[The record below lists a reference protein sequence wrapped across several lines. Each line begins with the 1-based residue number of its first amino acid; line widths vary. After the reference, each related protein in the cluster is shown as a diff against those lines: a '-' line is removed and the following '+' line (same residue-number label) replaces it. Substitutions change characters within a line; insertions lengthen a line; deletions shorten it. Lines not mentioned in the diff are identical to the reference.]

1 MFNQKKVKRLEA
13 EIKLLKDDVRIY
25 SESNIRLHGE
35 LIEAHKTLQDLRGRC
50 YIRNPKGQ
58 IEKYNICTGS

>member
-35 LIEAHKTLQDLRGRC
+35 LIELKNKA
-50 YIRNPKGQ
+50 YIRNAKGQ
-58 IEKYNICTGS
+58 IVKYEKDTQ